1 MTRSVFGGLG
11 AALPLLMEKLPEL
24 LVWYVVFLFSTTFH
38 EFAHAQVAYWGGD
51 TTAYEGGQ
59 VSLDPVPHIRRSPFG
74 LVFIPLLSFFL
85 TGWMIGWASAPF
97 DPRWARRYPRKY
109 ALMSLAGPGANLLL
123 AVIAFVA
130 IRVLVGADVLELG
143 VTMDIESI
151 VEAKGPEGYRSPLG
165 ALALGL
171 SVMLSLNVLLGVFN
185 LLPAVPLDGASV
197 LEGLFPRSMGA
208 FYDKVRTTGIYYF
221 LGIVLAWRVF
231 PLIGI
236 PALYLAVQL
245 LHL

>member
-1 MTRSVFGGLG
+1 
-11 AALPLLMEKLPEL
+11 MEKLPEL

-51 TTAYEGGQ
+51 STAYEGGQ

-74 LVFIPLLSFFL
+74 LVLIPLLSFFM

-97 DPRWARRYPRKY
+97 DPRWARRYPKKY
-109 ALMSLAGPGANLLL
+109 AIMSLAGPAANLTL
-123 AVIAFVA
+123 ALVAFVA
-130 IRVLVGADVLELG
+130 IRLLVGADLLDLNSS
-143 VTMDIESI
+143 MSLDAI
-151 VEAKGPEGYRSPLG
+151 VQAKGPEGYRSPYG

-197 LEGLFPRSMGA
+197 LEGLFPRTMGS

-221 LGIVLAWRVF
+221 LGIILAWRIF
-231 PLIGI
+231 PYVGL
-236 PALYLAVQL
+236 PALYLAVQAL
-245 LHL
+245 YL

>member
-1 MTRSVFGGLG
+1 
-11 AALPLLMEKLPEL
+11 MEKLPEL

-59 VSLDPVPHIRRSPFG
+59 VSLDPLPHIRRSPVG
-74 LVFIPLLSFFL
+74 LVLIPLLSFFMS
-85 TGWMIGWASAPF
+85 GWMLGWASAPF
-97 DPRWARRYPRKY
+97 DSRWARRYPSKY
-109 ALMSLAGPGANLLL
+109 ALMSLAGPTANLIL
-123 AVIAFVA
+123 ALVALIA

-143 VTMDIESI
+143 TSMSI
-151 VEAKGPEGYRSPLG
+151 DSIAVAKGPDGYKSPLG

-197 LEGLFPRSMGA
+197 LEGLFPRTMGS

-221 LGIVLAWRVF
+221 LGIIVALRVF
-231 PLIGI
+231 PFVGL

-245 LHL
+245 LYI